1 MRWAPGLTLVLFL
14 GPIATGLL
22 GTLLPAFGWLP
33 ALGGRTFSL
42 APWREL
48 FAAPGLATALR
59 VTLVT
64 GIATTAVSLSVV
76 VFTLAT
82 LGDAVW
88 VRRCQAMLAPLLAV
102 PHAALAIGFAFLA
115 SPSGWI
121 ARLLSPGVT
130 GWHRPP
136 DLATIQ
142 DPDGIALVLGLV
154 LKEVPFLFL
163 MGFAALGQIRARAV
177 LAAAYALGYGPIQA
191 WIKLVFPL
199 IYPQIRLPIY
209 AVLAFSLSTVDVAL
223 ILGPSTPPPL
233 APLVVRWF
241 TDRDILMYFPAA
253 AGAVLQ
259 LLLVAGAIG
268 AWRCAEPLVAG
279 LARRWIARGRR
290 GGDGRFIAACAQA
303 LSALIAITSV
313 AALTCLLVWSFASAW
328 RFPDALPGHWTLDIW
343 RQQSGALLVPLR
355 HSLIAAGMATI
366 LATLLV
372 IACLENEQ
380 RSALRPGSGALWLIY
395 LPLLI
400 PQTAFLFGVQMA
412 LVWAGLDGT
421 WFGVVWCHLLFVVP
435 YMFLSLSDPF
445 RALDGRYARAALCLG
460 ASPWRVLIRVKLP
473 ILLRPLLVSVAIGFA
488 ISIGLYLPTLFAGAG
503 RFETLTTEA
512 VTLSSGGDRRVV
524 SVFAFVQA
532 MLPLVVYGAALATP
546 RWLHRNRRALEPAS

>member
-33 ALGGRTFSL
+33 ALGGRAFSL
-42 APWREL
+42 APWRDL
-48 FAAPGLATALR
+48 LAAPGLATALR

-64 GIATTAVSLSVV
+64 GIVTTALSLSVV

-82 LGDAVW
+82 LGGAAW
-88 VRRCQAMLAPLLAV
+88 FRRCQAMLAPLLAV

-115 SPSGWI
+115 SPSGWV
-121 ARLLSPGVT
+121 ARLLSPGLT
-130 GWHRPP
+130 GWQRPP

-142 DPDGIALVLGLV
+142 DPDGIALILGLM

-163 MGFAALGQIRARAV
+163 MSFAALGQIRAGGV

-191 WIKLVFPL
+191 WLKLVLPM

-209 AVLAFSLSTVDVAL
+209 AVLAFSLSTVDVAF

-259 LLLVAGAIG
+259 LLLVGGAIG
-268 AWRCAEPLVAG
+268 LWRCAELVIAG
-279 LARRWIARGRR
+279 LGRRWIARGRR
-290 GGDGRFIAACAQA
+290 GGEGRVVAACAQT
-303 LSALIAITSV
+303 LSALIAITSI
-313 AALTCLLVWSFASAW
+313 AALACLLVWSFAGAW
-328 RFPDALPGHWTLDIW
+328 RFPDALPGQWTLEIW

-355 HSLIAAGMATI
+355 HSLIAAGIATI

-380 RSALRPGSGALWLIY
+380 RRALRPGSGALWLIY
-395 LPLLI
+395 LPLLV

-421 WFGVVWCHLLFVVP
+421 WFGVVWCHLLFVLP
-435 YMFLSLSDPF
+435 YMFLSLADPF
-445 RALDGRYARAALCLG
+445 RALDRRYARAALCLG
-460 ASPWRVLIRVKLP
+460 ASPWRVLVRVKLP

-532 MLPLVVYGAALATP
+532 MLPLAVYGAALALP